1 MNKILI
7 GSHAI
12 KHWFSDFPREP
23 KDIDY
28 ICPEPSKEKGVEH
41 HWNKSFECFYD
52 IFNDAKMNVA
62 SPWFLYTLKVSHSF
76 FDVHWG
82 KTLRDIVFLQ
92 SKGYNACD
100 EEMFVS
106 FYAEWELKHGKK
118 RAFLAEKNEDFF
130 KTNVKRKYVHD
141 SIHEAVA
148 LYDRPMF
155 ERVKD
160 DLSKAFVSKKRFME
174 LLEDDKDKLCLEE
187 IHVIALERFL
197 IPRNFQMNPKS
208 ARLEAAKILITSA
221 TKGWF
226 PKYLVEN
233 FRRLHELNND
243 NSFVDKFKEK
253 EKQGLIKLN
262 E

>member
-1 MNKILI
+1 MHKILI
-7 GSHAI
+7 GSHAL
-12 KHWFSDFPREP
+12 KHWYPDFPRVP

-41 HWNKSFECFYD
+41 HWNNNFKWVYELYNSLD
-52 IFNDAKMNVA
+52 VKVMVPLD
-62 SPWFLYTLKVSHSF
+62 LYTLKCSHAF
-76 FDVHWG
+76 FDIWWG
-82 KTLRDIVFLQ
+82 KTLRDIVFMQ
-92 SKGYNACD
+92 SKGHTYTTEN
-100 EEMFVS
+100 MFQQ
-106 FYAEWELKHGKK
+106 FYKEWEIKHGKK

-130 KTNVKRKYVHD
+130 KSSVKRKYVHD

-148 LYDRPMF
+148 FYDRPMF
-155 ERVKD
+155 ERVKTD
-160 DLSKAFVSKKRFME
+160 KTKAFVSKQKFLDLSQE
-174 LLEDDKDKLCLEE
+174 DKDKLCLEE

-197 IPRNFQMNPKS
+197 IPRDFKMNVKS

-221 TKGWF
+221 AKGWW
-226 PKYLVEN
+226 PRYLVEN

-243 NSFVDKFKEK
+243 NSFVEKFKEK